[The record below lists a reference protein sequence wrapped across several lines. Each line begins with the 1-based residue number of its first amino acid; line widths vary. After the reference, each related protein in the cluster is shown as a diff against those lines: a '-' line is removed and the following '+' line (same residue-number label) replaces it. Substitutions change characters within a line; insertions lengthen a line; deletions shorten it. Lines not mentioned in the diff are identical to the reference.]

1 MADRRR
7 WSQHHEPEDAAEEV
21 EALRGSQD
29 IYPSYSQDQLYLNK
43 GCCSDLQGRLPYATL
58 IATVMCVSGVGIFC
72 FTVFRGITLTN
83 LMLENVFHF
92 RLAWLEPTQL
102 GLVIGAASMAALGLM
117 MLFVGCLA
125 TGATRRRVYRGHTS
139 RVGGRVTCAIFMVLT
154 YLLQLA
160 WLALLILLV
169 LIAATY
175 STFKALCND
184 KFEHPENEC
193 INFEMFH
200 FFFPKNT
207 PIDDMKVC
215 NQEATEFCKD
225 YVKNGELM
233 AYLAAISSLIVIL
246 SLIHYLMCLSANY
259 AHIRDQEKF
268 QDFQEM
274 QFITDP
280 DGHMTSKERF

>member
-1 MADRRR
+1 M
-7 WSQHHEPEDAAEEV
+7 
-21 EALRGSQD
+21 G
-29 IYPSYSQDQLYLNK
+29 
-43 GCCSDLQGRLPYATL
+43 GCCADLQGRLPYATL

-72 FTVFRGITLTN
+72 FTIYRGATLTS
-83 LMLENVFHF
+83 LMFEHVFHF
-92 RLAWLEPTQL
+92 RLTWLEPTQL

-117 MLFVGCLA
+117 MLFIGCLA
-125 TGATRRRVYRGHTS
+125 TGATRRKVYRGHTS

-154 YLLQLA
+154 YTLQLA
-160 WLALLILLV
+160 WLAVLILLV
-169 LIAATY
+169 LVAATY

-184 KFEHPENEC
+184 KFTHPEIEC

-207 PIDDMKVC
+207 PIDDLKVC
-215 NQEATEFCKD
+215 QQEATEFCKD
-225 YVKNGELM
+225 YVKNAELM
-233 AYLAAISSLIVIL
+233 AYLAAISCIIVIL

-280 DGHMTSKERF
+280 DSHMASKERF